1 MSAFDLLRH
10 YARPYRSAL
19 LPAWTRLQRNR
30 LWQRIHELRRPFL
43 RDRTTHAFSVGLP
56 KTGTTSIARMVTGH
70 SAHEPET
77 HILLSL
83 HDQHAQ
89 GRMTV
94 SEQARVLRARDT
106 LLWLDVESNHLL
118 GLVIEGLVAA
128 FPDARY
134 VLTVREPRSWLESQ
148 INQQD
153 EKGHIEPFKTAWQ
166 RMYGDVSPTVQD
178 ARLLE
183 KGLYGVGGYLSYWS
197 RQNRRVLRAVPADN
211 LMVVWTQEIT
221 DRADQIIQFLG
232 AEGVD
237 RERTH
242 SNRRREKALRLDALV
257 ESDYLA
263 EQIQRH
269 TAEAAAVLRDAAARH
284 APRPRRAVVE
294 A

>member
-1 MSAFDLLRH
+1 
-10 YARPYRSAL
+10 
-19 LPAWTRLQRNR
+19 
-30 LWQRIHELRRPFL
+30 
-43 RDRTTHAFSVGLP
+43 
-56 KTGTTSIARMVTGH
+56 MVKGH

-83 HDQHAQ
+83 YDRHAQ
-89 GRMTV
+89 GGMTV

-134 VLTVREPRSWLESQ
+134 VLTVRDPRAWLESQ
-148 INQQD
+148 INQQH
-153 EKGHIEPFKTAWQ
+153 EKGHIEPFKTAWA
-166 RMYGDVSPTVQD
+166 RMYGGVPATEHD
-178 ARLLE
+178 ARLHE
-183 KGLYGVGGYLSYWS
+183 QGLYGVGGYLSYWS
-197 RQNRRVLRAVPADN
+197 RQNLRVLRAVPSAN
-211 LMVVWTQEIT
+211 LMVVWTREIT
-221 DRADQIIQFLG
+221 DRADQIARFLG

-257 ESDYLA
+257 DSAYLA
-263 EQIQRH
+263 EQIQIH
-269 TAEAAAVLRDAAARH
+269 TAEAMPVLREAAARH
-284 APRPRRAVVE
+284 APRSRRAVVE

>member
-1 MSAFDLLRH
+1 
-10 YARPYRSAL
+10 
-19 LPAWTRLQRNR
+19 
-30 LWQRIHELRRPFL
+30 
-43 RDRTTHAFSVGLP
+43 
-56 KTGTTSIARMVTGH
+56 MVKGH

-83 HDQHAQ
+83 YDQHAQ
-89 GRMTV
+89 GTMTV

-148 INQQD
+148 INQQH
-153 EKGHIEPFKTAWQ
+153 EKGHIEPFKTAWH
-166 RMYGDVSPTVQD
+166 RMYGGVPATEHD
-178 ARLLE
+178 ARLLGQ
-183 KGLYGVGGYLSYWS
+183 GLYGVGGYLSYWS
-197 RQNRRVLRAVPADN
+197 RQNLRVLRAVPPAN
-211 LMVVWTQEIT
+211 LMVVWTREIT
-221 DRADQIIQFLG
+221 DRADQIARFLG
-232 AEGVD
+232 VADVN

-242 SNRRREKALRLDALV
+242 SNRRREKTLRLDALV
-257 ESDYLA
+257 APDYLA

-269 TAEAAAVLRDAAARH
+269 TAEAMPVLREAAAGP
-284 APRPRRAVVE
+284 APRSRRAVVE